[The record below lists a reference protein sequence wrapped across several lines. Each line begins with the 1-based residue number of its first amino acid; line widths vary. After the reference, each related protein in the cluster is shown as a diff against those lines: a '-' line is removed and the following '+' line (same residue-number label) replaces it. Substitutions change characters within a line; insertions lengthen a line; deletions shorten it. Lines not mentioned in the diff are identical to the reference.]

1 MYSAYTLTEESREEL
16 LKAQSPLFGKII
28 CHHITYQF
36 PVKSKDDLPPT
47 PKKVRVIGYSA
58 SRTIGVECWV
68 VEIDGEIHRPDH
80 SLFHITISVDEHKK
94 ARPAQSNEL
103 LRKNKFKFTKLYAP
117 IEIEVVPE
125 VLG

>member
-28 CHHITYQF
+28 CRHITYQF
-36 PVKSKDDLPPT
+36 PVRSKDDLPPT

-68 VEIDGEIHRPDH
+68 VEIDGEIRRPDR
-80 SLFHITISVDEHKK
+80 SLFHITISVDEHKN

-103 LRKNKFKFTKLYAP
+103 LRKNKFKFTNLYAP
-117 IEIEVVPE
+117 IEIEVIPE
-125 VLG
+125 VL